1 MFIVNYILTA
11 ILGMGWAIGFFGF
24 NTGREVHILLV
35 LALVVA
41 SPVLNRKRTVFKNEE
56 LTINKPDT
64 VFAARE
70 IAGRFVQANAEG

>member
-24 NTGREVHILLV
+24 NPGREVHILLV
-35 LALVVA
+35 LALVVVSA
-41 SPVLNRKRTVFKNEE
+41 VLSRKEPAFKNEK

-64 VFAARE
+64 AFAARE
-70 IAGRFVQANAEG
+70 IAGRYAQANAEE